1 MKDLYI
7 HHHLGMGD
15 HIICNGMIR
24 SLLEINSSI
33 TVFAKEQNYKRV
45 QRMFDD
51 DSRIA
56 VISIPSNIDEVLYVN
71 SVVKQHGISN
81 FIRCGFEIGY
91 NLESMGLVSNFDEG
105 FYACA
110 RIPFEH
116 RWTHF
121 RLRRNRESEQKA
133 LNRLNPTGQPFA
145 FVHDDPSRGFIL
157 NPNIPKELTVIK
169 NDPTIDI
176 FDMISVLEN
185 ASEIHCMESSFRCL
199 IEHIDTIVCPLYLH
213 TSARPER
220 RMGKFV
226 LSSSKKNWIRS

>member
-1 MKDLYI
+1 MSQSVTI
-7 HHHLGMGD
+7 VTF
-15 HIICNGMIR
+15 
-24 SLLEINSSI
+24 E
-33 TVFAKEQNYKRV
+33 
-45 QRMFDD
+45 
-51 DSRIA
+51 
-56 VISIPSNIDEVLYVN
+56 NIDEELYVN
-71 SVVKQHGISN
+71 SVVEQHGISN
-81 FIRCGFEIGY
+81 FIRCGFDLGY
-91 NLESMGLVSNFDEG
+91 NLENLGLVSNFDEG

-110 RIPFEH
+110 GIPFAH

-121 RLRRNRESEQKA
+121 HLRRNFESEQKA
-133 LNRLNPTGQPFA
+133 LNHLNPTRQPFA

-157 NPNIPKELTVIK
+157 NPDIPTELTVIK
-169 NDPTIDI
+169 NDPTINI
-176 FDMISVLEN
+176 FDMISVLET